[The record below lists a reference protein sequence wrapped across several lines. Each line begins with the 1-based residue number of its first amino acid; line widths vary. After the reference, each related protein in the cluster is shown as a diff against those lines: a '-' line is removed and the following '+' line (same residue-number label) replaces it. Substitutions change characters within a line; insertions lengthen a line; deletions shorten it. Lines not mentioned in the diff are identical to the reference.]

1 MPPINSIVRDLYVL
15 GERMVRP
22 VALRSSNPMS
32 TIRSRLYEI
41 PPYEITTSQISAER
55 YNLIRL
61 ALLRLGNPLR
71 FPLPR
76 LRGLDMVIG
85 GDYWACVDRTLND
98 LPVVAWTEFQSKGR
112 NDLCA
117 PVGCRIRYYHAH
129 ASMILER
136 LFADLQFQIN
146 DALVRMPRR

>member
-1 MPPINSIVRDLYVL
+1 
-15 GERMVRP
+15 
-22 VALRSSNPMS
+22 MS

-41 PPYEITTSQISAER
+41 PPYEITPAEIPAAR

-61 ALLRLGNPLR
+61 ALLRLGNHQR
-71 FPLPR
+71 FTLPR

-112 NDLCA
+112 VSLCT
-117 PVGCRIRYYHAH
+117 PVWCRVRYYHAH
-129 ASMILER
+129 ASMILDR
-136 LFADLQFQIN
+136 LFADLHFQVN
-146 DALVRMPRR
+146 DALSRVAETCE